1 MAGKGR
7 PKGSPKPQGSG
18 RKAGSINIAPTAK
31 SVDKAVRE
39 TVAQTFERLG
49 FNPIEELVNLMPQ
62 LSPDLR
68 AKTIVA
74 VMPYIAAPL
83 KAPEAPQ
90 QPAFQVFANVD
101 RAALLQAV
109 NQPQPTLFE
118 GNDDSE
124 D

>member
-1 MAGKGR
+1 MV
-7 PKGSPKPQGSG
+7 PG
-18 RKAGSINIAPTAK
+18 RKVIAE
-31 SVDKAVRE
+31 SVAE
-39 TVAQTFERLG
+39 TFARMG
-49 FNPIEELVNLMPQ
+49 FNPIEELVKLMPQ
-62 LSPDLR
+62 LSPDSR

-74 VMPYIAAPL
+74 VMPYIAAPI

-118 GNDDSE
+118 GNNDSE

>member
-1 MAGKGR
+1 MAGRGR
-7 PKGSPKPQGSG
+7 PKGSPKPEGSG
-18 RKAGSINIAPTAK
+18 RKIGSVNLAPTVPAIK
-31 SVDKAVRE
+31 E
-39 TVAQTFERLG
+39 TVAEAFLRLN
-49 FNPIEELVNLMPQ
+49 FDPIAELVKLMPQ
-62 LSPDLR
+62 LSPDSR

-74 VMPYIAAPL
+74 VMPYIAAPM

-109 NQPQPTLFE
+109 NAPPPLEVTD
-118 GNDDSE
+118 GSE